1 MLILIIDPADEG
13 HPIKLALLLD
23 LVKIQR
29 WEMKIFYCIIAL
41 SCCSHLFAQS
51 AADIVKKADGK
62 MRGTTSQAELIIKT
76 IRPAWTRSMD
86 VKVWMKG
93 HDFSMILIQ
102 SPAKDK
108 GIVFLKRKKEV
119 WNWMPALERTIKLPP
134 SMMSQ
139 NWMGT
144 DFTNDDLVK
153 ESSVVTDYDHR
164 ILGDT
169 VIDKRNCYIIQMIPK
184 PETAIVWSKLIVC
197 IDKKDFLELH
207 TRFYDEDGKIV
218 NIMNAY
224 DVKIMDGRLIPTRFE
239 MIPMDKKNQKT
250 EMRYKT
256 IQYNRPIADGFFTSE
271 KMKTV
276 S

>member
-1 MLILIIDPADEG
+1 MRHIFFALAVSFSAALQAQTAKEIVQKADE
-13 HPIKLALLLD
+13 
-23 LVKIQR
+23 
-29 WEMKIFYCIIAL
+29 
-41 SCCSHLFAQS
+41 
-51 AADIVKKADGK
+51 K
-62 MRGTTSQAELIIKT
+62 MRGTTSQVELTIKT
-76 IRPAWTRSMD
+76 IRPTWTRSMD
-86 VKVWMKG
+86 VKAWMKG
-93 HDFSMILIQ
+93 SDYSMILIQ

-139 NWMGT
+139 SWMGT

-153 ESSVVTDYDHR
+153 ESSIVNDYNHS
-164 ILGDT
+164 ITGDT
-169 VIDKRNCYIIQMIPK
+169 IIDNRNCYFIQMIPK
-184 PETAIVWSKLIVC
+184 PEAAVVWSKLIIC

-207 TRFYDEDGKIV
+207 TKFYDEDGKLI
-218 NIMNAY
+218 NTMSAY

-250 EMRYKT
+250 EMIYRAVK
-256 IQYNRPIADGFFTSE
+256 YNRPIEDGFFTAE